1 MENQIQK
8 HQPKIYQLLTN
19 QATKAELISR
29 FGSLTVQ
36 QIAHEEFPSIGQLQ
50 REHGE
55 QKTLEAIATILT
67 DLNKSF
73 GNDLDQEQMLD
84 IIANVVNGINRN
96 ITLEGFYLTC
106 QEIKC
111 NSTYGKL
118 TSNKVLTAIK
128 KHLNEQ
134 MNAYQ
139 LKHYNQHLATK
150 ESAERTKTNPFDE
163 PAYRKIKAERLASEI
178 IKKGK

>member
-1 MENQIQK
+1 M
-8 HQPKIYQLLTN
+8 YQLLTK

-36 QIAHEEFPSIGQLQ
+36 QIAHEQFPSIGQLK

-55 QKTLEAIATILT
+55 QKTVEAIATVLT

-106 QEIKC
+106 QEMKC

-139 LKHYNQHLATK
+139 LKNYNAHLAMKTSNARSK
-150 ESAERTKTNPFDE
+150 ENPFDD
-163 PAYRKIKAERLASEI
+163 PAYRKIKAERLATEM